1 MRRMQCFCRN
11 ITAHMPKNGPKML
24 EETLEK
30 RSRNALGIGQRSVL
44 MHSTNND
51 GGVANS
57 QRVGEGASPSLG
69 VPAKRAKTQKVTR
82 RSK

>member
-1 MRRMQCFCRN
+1 MSGEGWAQMRRMQCFCRK
-11 ITAHMPKNGPKML
+11 ITAHRPKNGQKRSKNAR
-24 EETLEK
+24 ETLEK

-57 QRVGEGASPSLG
+57 RVGEGG
-69 VPAKRAKTQKVTR
+69 
-82 RSK
+82 